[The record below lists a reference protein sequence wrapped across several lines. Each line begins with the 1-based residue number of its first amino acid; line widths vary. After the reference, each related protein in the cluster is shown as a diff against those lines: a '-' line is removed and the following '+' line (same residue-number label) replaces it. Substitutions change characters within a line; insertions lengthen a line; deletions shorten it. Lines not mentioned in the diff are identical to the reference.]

1 MIILILLQIYKGHT
15 DIIRCIAVDPTGQ
28 WLVSGLY
35 GLLSMWYTIS
45 GTLMTV
51 FVRLLHLYFVWSI
64 IYVIYYLGHIDE
76 GICKITSPIIYVIY
90 YLRHIDDC
98 ICKITSPVLIYYLR
112 HIDDGIC
119 KITSPVLIYYL
130 RHIDDSICK
139 ITSPVLI
146 YYLRHNDDG
155 ICKITSPVFCMVY
168 YLCDILS
175 QAHWW
180 RYL

>member
-1 MIILILLQIYKGHT
+1 
-15 DIIRCIAVDPTGQ
+15 
-28 WLVSGLY
+28 
-35 GLLSMWYTIS
+35 
-45 GTLMTV
+45 MTV

-64 IYVIYYLGHIDE
+64 IYVIYYL
-76 GICKITSPIIYVIY
+76 
-90 YLRHIDDC
+90 RHIDDG
-98 ICKITSPVLIYYLR
+98 ICKITSPVLIYYLG

-130 RHIDDSICK
+130 RHIDDGICK
-139 ITSPVLI
+139 TTSPVFCLFSRCGVI
-146 YYLRHNDDG
+146 NKKTKYRWSNLTNTVINVPEIVYQYRWSNLTNTVINVPEIVYHIDNIDDG
-155 ICKITSPVFCMVY
+155 ICKITSPVFCMIY